1 MLLESRPPTRS
12 QREGAGGG
20 TAKGKEAP
28 EGI

>member
-12 QREGAGGG
+12 QREGGGG
-20 TAKGKEAP
+20 AVKGKEAR